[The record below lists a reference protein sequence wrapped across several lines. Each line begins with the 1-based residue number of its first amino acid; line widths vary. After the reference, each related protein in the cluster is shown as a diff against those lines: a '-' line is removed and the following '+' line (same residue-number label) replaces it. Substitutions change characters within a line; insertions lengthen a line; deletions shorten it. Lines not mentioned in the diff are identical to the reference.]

1 MAERKKTKIVSLHR
15 PFLWAL
21 VLGAFALGVFVDR
34 GLMLVTGGQQE
45 EPEGRT
51 TAALEAS
58 VNKHVERT
66 LAAGDASALSLYFQ
80 DLGTGH
86 WFGIREDEDFPP
98 QGLLK
103 LPVMMVCF
111 KQAEAD
117 PSILRKKLSYSGPVA
132 LRPQPLFKP
141 VKVLDPGASYTVQD
155 LIYRTLVYGDD
166 EALRLLAAS
175 LPEGA
180 LDKLYEALSLP
191 YDPDSDDEP
200 FSLRDY
206 AAFFR
211 ALYHGSYLNK
221 QMTEKALNYLS
232 RSSFRT
238 GMVAG
243 IPPNVKIAG
252 RFSVQSLP
260 ADEGKSKVLLREIG
274 IVYAAGRPYLIGVTA
289 GGEDLKKLSR
299 AVRDIS
305 SFVYKEVEQQGK

>member
-1 MAERKKTKIVSLHR
+1 MAEPKTRKVVSLHR

-21 VLGAFALGVFVDR
+21 LLGAFALGVFVDR
-34 GLMLVTGGQQE
+34 GLMLVTGGPQE
-45 EPEGRT
+45 EPEGR
-51 TAALEAS
+51 AGPAQLQNA
-58 VNKHVERT
+58 VQKHVERT
-66 LAAGDASALSLYFQ
+66 LAAGDASVSLYFQ
-80 DLGTGH
+80 DLRTGN

-98 QGLLK
+98 QDLLK
-103 LPVMMVCF
+103 LPVMMVCL
-111 KQAEAD
+111 KQAETD
-117 PSILRKKLSYSGPVA
+117 PAVLKKKLTYAGPAA
-132 LRPQPLFKP
+132 LRPQPLFRP
-141 VKVLDPGASYTVQD
+141 AKVLEPGASYTVQD
-155 LIYRTLVYGDD
+155 LIYRMLVYGDD

-180 LDKLYEALSLP
+180 LDRLYEALSLP
-191 YDPDSDDEP
+191 YDPDRDDEP

-260 ADEGKSKVLLREIG
+260 ADEGKSTVLLREIG

-299 AVRDIS
+299 VVRDIS
-305 SFVYKEVEQQGK
+305 SFIYKEVEQQGK

>member
-111 KQAEAD
+111 KQAGAQRGFRHRDVRHHQLDAD
-117 PSILRKKLSYSGPVA
+117 AHQQEPPRRPVRA
-132 LRPQPLFKP
+132 RVVRRARPQ
-141 VKVLDPGASYTVQD
+141 VRRAPGRA
-155 LIYRTLVYGDD
+155 
-166 EALRLLAAS
+166 ALQRGGQPAA
-175 LPEGA
+175 LP
-180 LDKLYEALSLP
+180 D
-191 YDPDSDDEP
+191 
-200 FSLRDY
+200 
-206 AAFFR
+206 
-211 ALYHGSYLNK
+211 
-221 QMTEKALNYLS
+221 Q
-232 RSSFRT
+232 
-238 GMVAG
+238 
-243 IPPNVKIAG
+243 
-252 RFSVQSLP
+252 P
-260 ADEGKSKVLLREIG
+260 A
-274 IVYAAGRPYLIGVTA
+274 
-289 GGEDLKKLSR
+289 
-299 AVRDIS
+299 
-305 SFVYKEVEQQGK
+305 